1 VNVVALAPDLADR
14 ARIELMAPGA
24 RFVGVAAQLPAA
36 AEGAE
41 VVVVDLTRAGVL
53 DVLDEVVAVAARVI
67 GYGPHVASELLAA
80 ATAAGVE
87 AVPRSRFFGGREPF
101 IARKQS

>member
-1 VNVVALAPDLADR
+1 VTVVALAPDLGDR
-14 ARIELMAPGA
+14 SRVEAMVPGA

-41 VVVVDLTRAGVL
+41 LVIVDLSRAGVL
-53 DVLDEVVAVAARVI
+53 DVLAEVVAGADRVV
-67 GYGPHVASELLAA
+67 GYAPHVASDLLAA

-87 AVPRSRFFGGREPF
+87 AVPRSRFFGGRDPF
-101 IARKQS
+101 ITPKQT